1 MNRNQISKSSIV
13 NGGLDS
19 QSRFDAGP
27 DPALRRGALR
37 KLIPQLPVFPVCA
50 AEVIRASSCGY
61 MTAEQLITLA
71 SKDQVLA
78 GGLLQA
84 ANSAGNPWSGRVC
97 SVKQAVMHLG
107 EIRAAQVL
115 VAAAMKPIL
124 AVVGHQKLWDHSLE
138 AASVAHKLAFS
149 SKMFDPAGAYVL
161 ALLHDVGELL
171 LRLAPTEVR
180 MSLQELVSAGCERSV
195 AELLIFGATHG
206 QAGADVLR
214 HWCMPE
220 AYVRAVEYHHDPETG
235 GDIGAALLYLT
246 EQWTEPDGVSLRED
260 RLEYSL
266 GALKLPEVLPYK
278 WPSRIR
284 S

>member
-1 MNRNQISKSSIV
+1 VNRNQISKSANAV
-13 NGGLDS
+13 V
-19 QSRFDAGP
+19 P
-27 DPALRRGALR
+27 DPAIRRAELRA
-37 KLIPQLPVFPVCA
+37 LIPQLPVFPVCA
-50 AEVIRASSCGY
+50 AEVIRASSRGY
-61 MTAEQLITLA
+61 LTAEQLISLA

-84 ANSAGNPWSGRVC
+84 ANSASNSWSGRVT

-107 EIRAAQVL
+107 EIRAAQLL

-124 AVVGHQKLWDHSLE
+124 AVVGHQKLWEHSLE
-138 AASVAHKLAFS
+138 AAAVAQKLAFS
-149 SKMFDPAGAYVL
+149 SKLFDPAGAYVL

-171 LRLAPTEVR
+171 LRLTPLEARTN
-180 MSLQELVSAGCERSV
+180 LHELVAAGCERSV

-220 AYVRAVEYHHDPETG
+220 TYIRAVEYHHDPETG

-246 EQWTEPDGVSLRED
+246 EQWTEPNGDRLRED
-260 RLEYSL
+260 RLQHSL
-266 GALKLPEVLPYK
+266 GVLQLPEVFPHK
-278 WPSRIR
+278 CPPGIRI
-284 S
+284 